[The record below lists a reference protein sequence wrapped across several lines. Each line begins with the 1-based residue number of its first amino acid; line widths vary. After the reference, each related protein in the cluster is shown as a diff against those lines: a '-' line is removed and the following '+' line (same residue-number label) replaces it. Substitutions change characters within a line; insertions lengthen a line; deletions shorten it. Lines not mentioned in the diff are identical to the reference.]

1 MRLIACFR
9 ELQYV
14 DFDGYI
20 NVEHIVKIGTSYKP
34 YHSGDK
40 TYYKVNLINGDKV
53 LIDEIDHDLILKEYL
68 VKSR

>member
-1 MRLIACFR
+1 MRLIACFNEALR
-9 ELQYV
+9 N

-20 NVEHIVKIGTSYKP
+20 NVEHIVKIGTSYIP
-34 YHSGDK
+34 YGTNK
-40 TYYKVNLINGDKV
+40 IYYPVVLINGKIV